1 MPAIHISTL
10 SKHKLVL
17 VASGFLRTSPTHGLS
32 GLMLEKQL
40 YYRNPRTFIYSLL
53 TKGRPFPALIFLRAA
68 AFCTG
73 NGVLQAYYLIY
84 CAEYPEEWYTDARF
98 CFGVLLFVLG
108 MGVNIH
114 SDHLLRQLRKPGEV
128 TYKIPQ
134 GGLFTYVSGANYLGE
149 IIEWMGYALAAW
161 SVPALAFAF
170 FSLCFLGIRAFNHH
184 RFYLKMFKDYPKS
197 RKALIPFIF

>member
-1 MPAIHISTL
+1 MNSPWLEYESL
-10 SKHKLVL
+10 GSSLCSNFLVL
-17 VASGFLRTSPTHGLS
+17 LLSLWRPCPLQLGNRSLRN
-32 GLMLEKQL
+32 Q
-40 YYRNPRTFIYSLL
+40 RRTFIYSLL